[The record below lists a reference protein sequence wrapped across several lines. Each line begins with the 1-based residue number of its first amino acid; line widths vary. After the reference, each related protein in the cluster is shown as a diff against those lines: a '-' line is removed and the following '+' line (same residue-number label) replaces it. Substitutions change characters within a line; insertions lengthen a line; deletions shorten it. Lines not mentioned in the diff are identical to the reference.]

1 MTSGAR
7 ARRRF
12 GQHFLHDQKV
22 IERIVA
28 TIDPRPDQALIEIG
42 PGRGAL
48 TAPLLQRAGELTAI
62 EIDRDLAGALQARFG
77 APLKLIVADVLDVD
91 FTTLRA
97 DRKPLRVIGNLP
109 YNISTPLLFYLLA
122 QRGAILDMHFMLQRE
137 VVERMVA
144 VPGSKAYGRLT
155 VMLAPWVR
163 VESVLD
169 VGAGAFRPAPKVAS
183 AVVRITP
190 FAGPAFP
197 ILSTERFERV
207 VRAAF
212 SQRRKT
218 LRNALK
224 GLVSEE
230 QLRGLAIDPGLRPE
244 RLEPR
249 QFALIAASLDA

>member
-207 VRAAF
+207 VRTAF

>member
-1 MTSGAR
+1 MIR
-7 ARRRF
+7 ARKRF
-12 GQHFLHDQKV
+12 GQHFLHDPKV

-62 EIDRDLAGALQARFG
+62 EIDRDLAGALQERFG

-144 VPGSKAYGRLT
+144 VPGTKAYGRLT

>member
-1 MTSGAR
+1 MTR
-7 ARRRF
+7 ARKRF
-12 GQHFLHDQKV
+12 GQHFLHDPKV

-28 TIDPRPDQALIEIG
+28 AIDPRPGEALIEIG

-62 EIDRDLAGALQARFG
+62 EIDRDLARDLQARFG
-77 APLKLIVADVLDVD
+77 APLELIVDDVLNID

-109 YNISTPLLFYLLA
+109 YNISTPLLFHLLA
-122 QRGAILDMHFMLQRE
+122 QREAISDMHFMLQRE

-144 VPGSKAYGRLT
+144 GPGSKAYGRLT
-155 VMLAPWVR
+155 VMLAPWVH
-163 VESVLD
+163 VQSVLD
-169 VGAGAFRPAPKVAS
+169 VGPGAFRPAPKVAS

-190 FAGPAFP
+190 LPGPAFP
-197 ILSTERFERV
+197 IISTERFERI

-224 GLVSEE
+224 ALVNEE
-230 QLRGLAIDPGLRPE
+230 QLRRLGIDPGLRPE
-244 RLEPR
+244 RLEPQ
-249 QFALIAASLDA
+249 QFALIAASLEA

>member
-1 MTSGAR
+1 MTRQAR

-12 GQHFLHDQKV
+12 GQHFLHDPKV

-28 TIDPRPDQALIEIG
+28 TIDPRPGQALIEIG

-144 VPGSKAYGRLT
+144 VAGSKAYGRLT

>member
-77 APLKLIVADVLDVD
+77 PPLKLIVADVLDVD

-207 VRAAF
+207 VRTAF

>member
-1 MTSGAR
+1 M
-7 ARRRF
+7 
-12 GQHFLHDQKV
+12 
-22 IERIVA
+22 
-28 TIDPRPDQALIEIG
+28 
-42 PGRGAL
+42 
-48 TAPLLQRAGELTAI
+48 
-62 EIDRDLAGALQARFG
+62 QARFG

-122 QRGAILDMHFMLQRE
+122 QRAAILDMHFMLQRE

-144 VPGSKAYGRLT
+144 VPGTKAYGRLT

>member
-1 MTSGAR
+1 MRSGAR

-12 GQHFLHDQKV
+12 GQHFLHDPKV

-122 QRGAILDMHFMLQRE
+122 QRAAILDMHFMLQRE

-144 VPGSKAYGRLT
+144 VPGTKAYGRLT

>member
-1 MTSGAR
+1 MSR
-7 ARRRF
+7 ARKRF
-12 GQHFLHDQKV
+12 GQHFLHDPKV

-28 TIDPRPDQALIEIG
+28 TIDPQPGEALIEIG

-62 EIDRDLAGALQARFG
+62 EIDRDLAVALQARFG
-77 APLKLIVADVLDVD
+77 AALNLIVADVLDID
-91 FTTLRA
+91 FTTLRS
-97 DRKPLRVIGNLP
+97 DRKALRVIGNLP

-122 QRGAILDMHFMLQRE
+122 QREAIFDMHFMLQRE

-144 VPGSKAYGRLT
+144 APGSKAYGRLT

-190 FAGPAFP
+190 LPGPAFP
-197 ILSTERFERV
+197 IVSTERFERI

-224 GLVSEE
+224 GLASEG
-230 QLRGLAIDPGLRPE
+230 QLRRLGIDPGLRPE

-249 QFALIAASLDA
+249 QFALIAASLEV

>member
-1 MTSGAR
+1 MTRQAR

-12 GQHFLHDQKV
+12 GQHFLHDPKV

-28 TIDPRPDQALIEIG
+28 TIDPRPGQALIEIG

>member
-1 MTSGAR
+1 MRREAR

-12 GQHFLHDQKV
+12 GQHFLHDPKV

-122 QRGAILDMHFMLQRE
+122 QRAAILDMHFMLQRE

-144 VPGSKAYGRLT
+144 VPGTKAYGRLT

>member
-1 MTSGAR
+1 MRRGAR

-12 GQHFLHDQKV
+12 GQHFLHDPKV

-122 QRGAILDMHFMLQRE
+122 QRAAILDMHFMLQRE

-144 VPGSKAYGRLT
+144 VPGTKAYGRLT

-163 VESVLD
+163 IESVLD

-224 GLVSEE
+224 GLVGEE

>member
-1 MTSGAR
+1 VR
-7 ARRRF
+7 KRF
-12 GQHFLHDQKV
+12 GQHFLHDPKV

-28 TIDPRPDQALIEIG
+28 VLDPQPGEALIEIG

-62 EIDRDLAGALQARFG
+62 EIDRDLAAELRGRFG
-77 APLKLIVADVLDVD
+77 AALTLIVADVLDVD
-91 FTTLRA
+91 FTTLRP

-109 YNISTPLLFYLLA
+109 YNISTPLLFHLLS
-122 QRGAILDMHFMLQRE
+122 QREAIFDMHFMLQRE
-137 VVERMVA
+137 VVERMTA
-144 VPGSKAYGRLT
+144 TPGTKTYGRLT

-163 VESVLD
+163 VEPVLE

-183 AVVRITP
+183 TMVRITP
-190 FAGPAFP
+190 FLKPAFP
-197 ILSTERFERV
+197 IASQERFERL

-224 GLVSEE
+224 GLLSEG
-230 QLRGLAIDPGLRPE
+230 QLRSLGIDPGLRPE
-244 RLEPR
+244 RLEPEQYAR
-249 QFALIAASLDA
+249 IAASVEG